1 MCRYWSY
8 SREQMVT
15 IFLEEDIH
23 PNITPYVNE
32 PEENACVLELDYC
45 HYLLF
50 LFAFAYIFYMF
61 TFYT

>member
-1 MCRYWSY
+1 
-8 SREQMVT
+8 MVT

-45 HYLLF
+45 HYLLL